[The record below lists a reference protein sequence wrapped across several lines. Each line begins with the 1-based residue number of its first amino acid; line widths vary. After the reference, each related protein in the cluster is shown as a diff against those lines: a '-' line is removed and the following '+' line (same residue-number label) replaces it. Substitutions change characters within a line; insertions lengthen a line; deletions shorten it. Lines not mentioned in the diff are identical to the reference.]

1 MLNEFVRYMSVLTND
16 DTVTIANNNEAFEQG
31 DMVQLITDILDGLK
45 VDYDTHVNDDLTI
58 NIDLYE

>member
-45 VDYDTHVNDDLTI
+45 VDYDIYENDDLTI

>member
-1 MLNEFVRYMSVLTND
+1 MSVLTND

-45 VDYDTHVNDDLTI
+45 VDYDIYENDDLTI